1 MRTNRVTRIIVA
13 VLLAN
18 AIAAAVVWACGPF
31 IYPIDTVTAID
42 PSDNK
47 AFYGGEI
54 GVIRSR
60 FRRANLAFAYRV
72 LSGPPTAVATAPAVD
87 GSGGGSS
94 FDAVWWQERDRVLG
108 PQPAPA
114 SPRTRR
120 IRDYMTPPNCLE
132 DAFRTAIVT
141 LDAREKRYGARSAQ
155 LRDWVRAQ
163 DAVFANCEEEEL
175 SLPAPAPAS
184 ADPLA
189 RADRRYQMAAAYFY
203 GMRFEEAAAR
213 FRAIANDATSPWR
226 PYGRYLAARSL
237 IRTHTLSG
245 FTDKV
250 PSTSMEDAERE
261 LQAVIADPIAAP
273 VHDSARRLL
282 RFVRLRLR
290 PQEELRAVST
300 QIAAGDVTACCVF
313 DDFTYLMNQ
322 YVGDTVDYRYDA
334 VTPPALRETHDLVDW
349 VLAMQAEG
357 DQARDRAI
365 SRWQTTRSMPW
376 LVAALARV
384 NAPHAQADA
393 LLDAASAVPA
403 SSPAFAS
410 VNFHR
415 VRLLIDL
422 GRQDAA
428 RQVLSRLPEEP
439 RPGVPIETINL
450 YRALRFMLARSFDEL
465 LQTAARASVTK
476 WGDTPHRDVFDE
488 DAGIVFDRQLT
499 LERLVAAAESPI
511 LPERLRTRLATA
523 AFTRAVLLN
532 RHDRALV
539 VAPIL
544 RLLRPLLAGDL
555 DRYVNAASADDR
567 QRAAVMLILRTP
579 GMTRDVRGIDDTYS
593 VDFEEPRRAFEN
605 FVPVWWCAGEQREWS
620 RKHRE
625 EESNLMQVL
634 YARQPVQPPLFMTP
648 AERAAVVQEHAD
660 LDRIGDATRFLAT
673 AALDWARRRP
683 TDPAAAEALSR
694 IVNGWRR
701 ACREASD
708 VDLSR
713 RAFQALHR
721 QFPDSEWAKRTK
733 YWYR

>member
-1 MRTNRVTRIIVA
+1 MGSNRFTRIMVA
-13 VLLAN
+13 FVVAN
-18 AIAAAVVWACGPF
+18 AIAAAIAWACGPF
-31 IYPIDTVTAID
+31 INPIDTVTAID
-42 PSDNK
+42 PADSK

-72 LSGPPTAVATAPAVD
+72 LSGRSRISAAVPA
-87 GSGGGSS
+87 SYAFGGPSS
-94 FDAVWWQERDRVLG
+94 EGVWREERDRVLG
-108 PQPAPA
+108 PQPALA
-114 SPRTRR
+114 TPRRRR

-141 LDAREKRYGARSAQ
+141 LGAREKLYGAGTAQ
-155 LRDWVRAQ
+155 VRDWVRAQ

-175 SLPAPAPAS
+175 SLPAPVPAS
-184 ADPLA
+184 ADALA
-189 RADRRYQMAAAYFY
+189 RADRNYQMAAAYFY
-203 GMRFEEAAAR
+203 GMRFEEAATR
-213 FRAIANDATSPWR
+213 FRTIANDTTSPWR

-250 PSTSMEDAERE
+250 PSTSLEDAERE
-261 LQAVIADPIAAP
+261 LQAVIADPVAAP
-273 VHDSARRLL
+273 VHASAHGLL

-290 PQEELRAVST
+290 PHEELRAVSA
-300 QIAAGDVTACCVF
+300 QIAAGDVTACCAF
-313 DDFTYLMNQ
+313 DDFTYLMNER
-322 YVGDTVDYRYDA
+322 VGDTVDYRYDA
-334 VTPPALRETHDLVDW
+334 VTTPELRETHDLVDW

-365 SRWQTTRSMPW
+365 SRWRNTKSMPW

-384 NAPHAQADA
+384 TGPHAQADA

-410 VNFHR
+410 VNFYR

-428 RQVLSRLPEEP
+428 RQVLSMLPEEP

-450 YRALRFMLARSFDEL
+450 YRAQRFMLARSFDEL
-465 LQTAARASVTK
+465 LHTAARVSVSR
-476 WGDTPHRDVFDE
+476 WESVPQHDVFDE

-499 LERLVAAAESPI
+499 LDRLVAAAESTV
-511 LPERLRTRLATA
+511 LPERLRTRVTTA

-544 RLLRPLLAGDL
+544 RLLRPRLAADL
-555 DRYVNAASADDR
+555 DRYVNAAGADDR
-567 QRAAVMLILRTP
+567 QRAAVMMILRTP

-593 VDFEEPRRAFEN
+593 VDFEEPRRVFEN

-620 RKHRE
+620 RKHRV
-625 EESNLMQVL
+625 EESHLMHVL
-634 YARQPVQPPLFMTP
+634 YTAQPVQSPLFMTP
-648 AERAAVVQEHAD
+648 TERAAVVQEHAD
-660 LDRIGDATRFLAT
+660 LDRAGDATRFLAT
-673 AALDWARRRP
+673 AALEWARQRP
-683 TDPAAAEALSR
+683 TDPEAAEALSR

-701 ACREASD
+701 ACRDATD
-708 VDLSR
+708 ADLSR
-713 RAFQALHR
+713 RAFQVLHR